1 MKNKSFVG
9 IDISKNVIDVSIFRE
24 DTNIKMFPHEVFNNT
39 RKGFGDM
46 CSWLKKSRVVLS
58 QALFGMEFTGCYSLD
73 LEKFLTSK
81 NYSFCMLSTRIVK
94 HHPMGTID
102 KRDKNDSAKIAD
114 FLYRYDGTE
123 CAKPYKLPSK
133 AMQQLKQLVNE
144 RKFLVEQRTN
154 FMNRMQMFETKE
166 DSAMYE
172 SYIKKLNHDIEKI
185 DQEECE
191 LMSKEEDVFDTFQN
205 LLTIP
210 GIGFVNATNIIA
222 ITRNFTAFDTAR
234 QYARYVGVAPC
245 SHTSGTSVK
254 WRARPSAHCNGQ
266 VKADLSMA
274 ALRAVE
280 YDVEMQMF
288 YNRKV
293 GGRKDS
299 DTKRKALNAVKF
311 KLIRRMFAIGK
322 QKRKREVLN
331 TSDDRKN
338 LHIEKSKASEL

>member
-24 DTNIKMFPHEVFNNT
+24 DTNIKMFPHKVFNNT

-191 LMSKEEDVFDTFQN
+191 LMSKERSEE
-205 LLTIP
+205 
-210 GIGFVNATNIIA
+210 
-222 ITRNFTAFDTAR
+222 RR
-234 QYARYVGVAPC
+234 VGKECSEPC
-245 SHTSGTSVK
+245 RSRWSPYH
-254 WRARPSAHCNGQ
+254 
-266 VKADLSMA
+266 
-274 ALRAVE
+274 
-280 YDVEMQMF
+280 
-288 YNRKV
+288 
-293 GGRKDS
+293 
-299 DTKRKALNAVKF
+299 
-311 KLIRRMFAIGK
+311 
-322 QKRKREVLN
+322 
-331 TSDDRKN
+331 
-338 LHIEKSKASEL
+338 

>member
-172 SYIKKLNHDIEKI
+172 SYIKKA
-185 DQEECE
+185 Q
-191 LMSKEEDVFDTFQN
+191 S
-205 LLTIP
+205 
-210 GIGFVNATNIIA
+210 
-222 ITRNFTAFDTAR
+222 
-234 QYARYVGVAPC
+234 
-245 SHTSGTSVK
+245 
-254 WRARPSAHCNGQ
+254 
-266 VKADLSMA
+266 
-274 ALRAVE
+274 
-280 YDVEMQMF
+280 
-288 YNRKV
+288 
-293 GGRKDS
+293 
-299 DTKRKALNAVKF
+299 
-311 KLIRRMFAIGK
+311 
-322 QKRKREVLN
+322 
-331 TSDDRKN
+331 
-338 LHIEKSKASEL
+338 